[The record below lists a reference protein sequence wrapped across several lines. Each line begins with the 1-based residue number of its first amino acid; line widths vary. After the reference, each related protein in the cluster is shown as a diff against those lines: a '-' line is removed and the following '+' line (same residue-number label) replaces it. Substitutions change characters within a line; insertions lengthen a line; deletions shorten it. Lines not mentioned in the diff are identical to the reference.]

1 MIEKAL
7 IRNCILAERDFGI
20 KSNEYTNAKN
30 ALSEYQQKT
39 FEENIEKPL
48 FTNMLNDFIENKPLI
63 MVKSLLS
70 SYIEV
75 LEQRME

>member
-7 IRNCILAERDFGI
+7 IRNCVLAERDFGI
-20 KSNEYTNAKN
+20 KSNEYNNAKN
-30 ALSEYQQKT
+30 ALSEYHQKT